1 MVRQY
6 TDLMTQPDSPQ
17 LQRLL
22 PADIARA
29 LPPRQRE
36 SHKGSYGSVLVIG
49 GGQGMPGAVRLAG
62 ESALRVGAGRV
73 TVASL
78 PQHLTAVVGARPE
91 LMFINADDPKA
102 LAAALAQADVVAIGP
117 GLGTDAWAQ
126 SLLQA
131 VLSQSQPAQQW
142 VLDADALN
150 LLAAMPAPVARDNW
164 ILTPHPGEA
173 ARLLGITTAAVQ
185 ADRLAAVGALQQR
198 WGGVVVLKGAGTL
211 IGAAGQVTSLCDR
224 GNPGMAIPGMGD
236 VLTGAVAGILAQ
248 CGQPLL
254 AAKAAVLAQAMAG
267 DLCATDGERGLLAGD
282 IARALHAVVN
292 P

>member
-6 TDLMTQPDSPQ
+6 TDPMTQPDYPQ
-17 LQRLL
+17 LQRLE

-29 LPPRQRE
+29 LPPRRRDA
-36 SHKGSYGSVLVIG
+36 HKGSYGSVLVIG

-91 LMFINADDPKA
+91 LMFINADDPNA
-102 LAAALAQADVVAIGP
+102 LAAALAHADVVAIGP

-173 ARLLGITTAAVQ
+173 ARLLGTTTAAVQ

-254 AAKAAVLAQAMAG
+254 AAKAAVLAHAMAG
-267 DLCATDGERGLLAGD
+267 DLCATDGVRGLLAGD

>member
-1 MVRQY
+1 
-6 TDLMTQPDSPQ
+6 
-17 LQRLL
+17 
-22 PADIARA
+22 
-29 LPPRQRE
+29 
-36 SHKGSYGSVLVIG
+36 
-49 GGQGMPGAVRLAG
+49 
-62 ESALRVGAGRV
+62 
-73 TVASL
+73 VASL

-150 LLAAMPAPVARDNW
+150 LLAAMSAPVARDNW

-185 ADRLAAVGALQQR
+185 ADRLTAVGALQQR

-248 CGQPLL
+248 CRQPLL
-254 AAKAAVLAQAMAG
+254 AAKAAVLAHAMAG
-267 DLCATDGERGLLAGD
+267 DLCAADGERGLLAGD
-282 IARALHAVVN
+282 IALALHAVVN

>member
-102 LAAALAQADVVAIGP
+102 LAAALAHADVVVCVVA
-117 GLGTDAWAQ
+117 L
-126 SLLQA
+126 
-131 VLSQSQPAQQW
+131 VH
-142 VLDADALN
+142 ADA
-150 LLAAMPAPVARDNW
+150 
-164 ILTPHPGEA
+164 
-173 ARLLGITTAAVQ
+173 
-185 ADRLAAVGALQQR
+185 
-198 WGGVVVLKGAGTL
+198 
-211 IGAAGQVTSLCDR
+211 
-224 GNPGMAIPGMGD
+224 
-236 VLTGAVAGILAQ
+236 
-248 CGQPLL
+248 
-254 AAKAAVLAQAMAG
+254 
-267 DLCATDGERGLLAGD
+267 
-282 IARALHAVVN
+282 
-292 P
+292 